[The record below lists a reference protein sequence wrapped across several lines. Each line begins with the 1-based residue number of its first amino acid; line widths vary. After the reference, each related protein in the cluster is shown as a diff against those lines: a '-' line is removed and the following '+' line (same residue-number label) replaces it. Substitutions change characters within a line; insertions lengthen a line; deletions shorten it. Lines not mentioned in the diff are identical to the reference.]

1 MISLQKRRRKEFHRN
16 GTPGPMSS
24 TLNITE
30 PDVDMENKGS
40 KALGDIVEDEEDI
53 HPKDKG
59 KSKRIHSDDNE
70 EDEDIASTGKIRSSK
85 PGSTSSYLSK
95 QPIRRD
101 NSRPNPNSSTPLE

>member
-1 MISLQKRRRKEFHRN
+1 
-16 GTPGPMSS
+16 MSS

-40 KALGDIVEDEEDI
+40 KALGDIVKDEEDI

-101 NSRPNPNSSTPLE
+101 NS